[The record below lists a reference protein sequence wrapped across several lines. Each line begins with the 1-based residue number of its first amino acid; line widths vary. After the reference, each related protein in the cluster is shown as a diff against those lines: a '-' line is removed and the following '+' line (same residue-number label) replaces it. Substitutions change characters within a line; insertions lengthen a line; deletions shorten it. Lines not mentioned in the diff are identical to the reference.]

1 MKRKFIGFLLASVA
15 LFGILF
21 ACTSLNRLSET
32 EFKDAIDK
40 IDDKDGDTKELAI
53 EIISP
58 TNGQVITSSGFT
70 VTGSAFSDEDV
81 EQIFVILQPSDGD
94 PNAVTASFSGDKIYS
109 FSANFS
115 AIAEGD
121 YSLSAEVLDES
132 GDSVSSSI
140 ISIVVALGGET
151 NPITD
156 ISFSATPGL
165 QEGEANAAPGATAGT
180 LSVTGGEGTITYTLV
195 SGTGDTDNNRFTID
209 GNAVKVGATA
219 LTEGSYSFRVKA
231 ECDISDYEKHF
242 NVTVFAAGGD
252 PITDI
257 SFSETP
263 GLQEG
268 EANVA
273 PGATAGTLS
282 VTGGEGTITYTLV
295 SGTGDT
301 HNNRFTIDGNAVK
314 VGATALTEGS
324 YSFRVKAKCDISDY
338 VKYFNVTVSAAGGDP
353 ITDISFSETPGLQEG
368 EANVAP
374 GETAGTLSVTGGE
387 GTITYTL
394 VSGTGDTDNNRFTID
409 GNAVKVG
416 ATALTEGVVQSQ
428 EFLCN
433 SKNETS
439 LYSVFS

>member
-165 QEGEANAAPGATAGT
+165 QEGEANAAPG
-180 LSVTGGEGTITYTLV
+180 E
-195 SGTGDTDNNRFTID
+195 
-209 GNAVKVGATA
+209 
-219 LTEGSYSFRVKA
+219 
-231 ECDISDYEKHF
+231 
-242 NVTVFAAGGD
+242 
-252 PITDI
+252 
-257 SFSETP
+257 
-263 GLQEG
+263 
-268 EANVA
+268 
-273 PGATAGTLS
+273 TAGTLS

-314 VGATALTEGS
+314 VGATALTEGV
-324 YSFRVKAKCDISDY
+324 YNFRVKAECDISDY
-338 VKYFNVTVSAAGGDP
+338 EKAFTVTVAEAEGGLADATLLIIFKNWSGGGTVYLPGDWNGWDPSGDSITVPAGATVTNTYENAVTSANLAGGDNP
-353 ITDISFSETPGLQEG
+353 AEMELKVL
-368 EANVAP
+368 N
-374 GETAGTLSVTGGE
+374 TAGNWDSAWGFGAWTLNNVTLSD
-387 GTITYTL
+387 
-394 VSGTGDTDNNRFTID
+394 GDKQIHVACTDNDVVIIEFDVD
-409 GNAVKVG
+409 GANSIT
-416 ATALTEGVVQSQ
+416 ATV
-428 EFLCN
+428 
-433 SKNETS
+433 ETR
-439 LYSVFS
+439 